1 MDRTALGGA
10 TGTASARQA
19 VSR

>member
-10 TGTASARQA
+10 TGTASARPA
-19 VSR
+19 